1 MAEMPFDINSLSEE
15 QRKILL
21 GQLQAGQMPQGN
33 AMAQMNQMAPAP
45 AMPAITDQE
54 DRGFLG
60 NFAQRRIL
68 DPLQVRLGMKDSPQ
82 DTLRKQQSILNQYEL
97 QGMRQDRQ
105 QDNTATDY
113 IRGLTEEQGQQL
125 GLNSAQLAL
134 AKANPM
140 QAYDDIVSR
149 SFARETF
156 STTPQYGVD
165 ATGGRIAYQLSDRGG
180 AQILNYMPAS
190 EYRQVDA
197 GDSIH
202 IYDKFSN
209 KFIQTIPKTMTP
221 EQQERIIIEKRQETK
236 EDKEKSQAR
245 TKGLRTEFNNLT
257 KTDREI
263 AVAFQK
269 VKKSAENPSAASDV
283 ALIFAYMK
291 LLDPG
296 SVVRE
301 GEFATA
307 QEAGGV
313 PDRVIAQYNR
323 ALTGKRLPPTIRQDF
338 LKSAELVI
346 APYREQFETTRSRYT
361 TLAEQQ
367 GLQPSQVV
375 TNDPY
380 SNLQTDSFDEEYRR
394 QNNLQGSPSR
404 REK

>member
-1 MAEMPFDINSLSEE
+1 MAEMPFDINTLSEE
-15 QRKILL
+15 QRRLLL

-33 AMAQMNQMAPAP
+33 PMPPAP
-45 AMPAITDQE
+45 AMPAITDQK

-82 DTLRKQQSILNQYEL
+82 DILRKQQSILNQYEL
-97 QGMRQDRQ
+97 QSMRQDRQ
-105 QDNTATDY
+105 QDNTAIDY

-134 AKANPM
+134 AKANPT
-140 QAYDDIVSR
+140 QAYDDIVNR
-149 SFARETF
+149 SFARESF

-165 ATGGRIAYQLSDRGG
+165 AYGGRVAYQLSDRGG
-180 AQILNYMPAS
+180 ARMLNYMPAS
-190 EYRQVDA
+190 EYREVDV

-202 IYDKFSN
+202 IYDKYSN
-209 KFIQTIPKTMTP
+209 KFIESIPKNMTP
-221 EQQERIIIEKRQETK
+221 EQRERLIIEEKKQTK
-236 EDKEKSQAR
+236 EDKERIR
-245 TKGLRTEFNNLT
+245 TNTTALRKEFNNLT

-263 AVAFQK
+263 AVAFEK
-269 VKKSAENPSAASDV
+269 VQKSAQNPSAASDV

-307 QEAGGV
+307 QNAGGI

-323 ALTGKRLPPTIRQDF
+323 ARDGEMLSTAIRQDF
-338 LKSAELVI
+338 LQSAQLVI
-346 APYREQFETTRSRYT
+346 APYREQFEATKSRYT
-361 TLAEQQ
+361 TLAEEQ
-367 GLQPSQVV
+367 GVQPSQVI

-380 SNLQTDSFDEEYRR
+380 SGLGAVKRNKQWY
-394 QNNLQGSPSR
+394 QSR
-404 REK
+404 GLTPPAGMK